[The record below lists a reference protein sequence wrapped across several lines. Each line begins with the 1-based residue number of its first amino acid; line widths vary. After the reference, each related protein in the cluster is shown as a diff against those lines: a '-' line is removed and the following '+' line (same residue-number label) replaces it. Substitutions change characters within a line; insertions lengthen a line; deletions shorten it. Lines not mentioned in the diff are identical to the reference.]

1 MLVSMSSIQQHFE
14 ESLDVNDISE
24 KLTMVGI
31 EVDSVNKCD
40 FESLDDKIVIGQIK
54 NIKKHPNAD
63 KLQICEV
70 DTKTELLTI
79 ICGAS
84 NINNGDIIPV
94 AKIGSKLPSGLKIKK
109 SKIRDLESFGMMCSL
124 EELGQPYQIDNG
136 ILILSTDFE
145 IGEPLNK
152 SRNLND
158 YILDIG
164 ITPNRGDCLSSLG
177 IAREISSIIKKNIKS
192 EYNYKNSSHNIDF
205 DSDKL
210 NVVIDSDDVRRYCLA
225 KIDNLTVTK
234 SPFWLKNF
242 LAKFGIS
249 SVNNLVDATNYFMIT
264 TGQPLHAF
272 DYNLIDKSKIFIS
285 DKIDSEI
292 ETLSNVLCKTKGSLS
307 ISDGIGPIAVAGVI
321 GGKRTS
327 ISHETKCILLECASF
342 EPTAIRKSTKNL
354 NIATDSSFRFER
366 DISEHLTA
374 KNLYYAVQLVK
385 KLCGGELTKEIY
397 DSKPNLNYEKH
408 VLLGLNKISDKIGIS
423 IEKNKIINMLESINI
438 NMINDENDFITFSIP
453 PYRTDINY
461 DYDLIEEIARI
472 NGLNSIPNISPKI
485 PISEKP
491 KSDFSSKRILKN
503 KLRNILSSAGL
514 SEVINFSFIDN
525 NKFTGDTSNDIQIL
539 NPLSNDTGK
548 LRSSTLQ
555 SLLENALYNIN
566 RGSESVGIFEISKV
580 FDKTYQDSECL
591 ELGIVSSVARNDLYW
606 DKAEIGFYDLKGT
619 VQKIF
624 SSLSIKTSDI
634 SYDEIS
640 KDDNKIYHPGKSTKI
655 SISKNTVGT
664 LGEIHP
670 KVLQRFQIKKPIIGV
685 LINLDLLDNL
695 VPDNKQ
701 MYKFSNF
708 PQVKRDFSLII
719 NSDLSA
725 GEIIDEIYNLK
736 IDILKDVKIFDSFR
750 SDKFGD
756 DKISLSFSLTFES
769 TDKTLEDIEVVNATD
784 SIIKSLQNKFN
795 FKVRS

>member
-225 KIDNLTVTK
+225 KIDNLIVTK

-342 EPTAIRKSTKNL
+342 EPTAIRKSTK
-354 NIATDSSFRFER
+354 I
-366 DISEHLTA
+366 
-374 KNLYYAVQLVK
+374 
-385 KLCGGELTKEIY
+385 
-397 DSKPNLNYEKH
+397 
-408 VLLGLNKISDKIGIS
+408 
-423 IEKNKIINMLESINI
+423 
-438 NMINDENDFITFSIP
+438 
-453 PYRTDINY
+453 
-461 DYDLIEEIARI
+461 
-472 NGLNSIPNISPKI
+472 
-485 PISEKP
+485 
-491 KSDFSSKRILKN
+491 
-503 KLRNILSSAGL
+503 
-514 SEVINFSFIDN
+514 
-525 NKFTGDTSNDIQIL
+525 
-539 NPLSNDTGK
+539 
-548 LRSSTLQ
+548 
-555 SLLENALYNIN
+555 
-566 RGSESVGIFEISKV
+566 
-580 FDKTYQDSECL
+580 
-591 ELGIVSSVARNDLYW
+591 
-606 DKAEIGFYDLKGT
+606 
-619 VQKIF
+619 
-624 SSLSIKTSDI
+624 
-634 SYDEIS
+634 
-640 KDDNKIYHPGKSTKI
+640 
-655 SISKNTVGT
+655 
-664 LGEIHP
+664 
-670 KVLQRFQIKKPIIGV
+670 
-685 LINLDLLDNL
+685 
-695 VPDNKQ
+695 
-701 MYKFSNF
+701 
-708 PQVKRDFSLII
+708 
-719 NSDLSA
+719 
-725 GEIIDEIYNLK
+725 
-736 IDILKDVKIFDSFR
+736 
-750 SDKFGD
+750 
-756 DKISLSFSLTFES
+756 
-769 TDKTLEDIEVVNATD
+769 
-784 SIIKSLQNKFN
+784 
-795 FKVRS
+795 